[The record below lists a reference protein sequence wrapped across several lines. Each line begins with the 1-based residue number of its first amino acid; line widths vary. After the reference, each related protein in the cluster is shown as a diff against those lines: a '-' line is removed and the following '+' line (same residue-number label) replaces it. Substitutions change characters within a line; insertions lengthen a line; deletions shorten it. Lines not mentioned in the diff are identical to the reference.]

1 MMTIILTND
10 LLAMQLPQ
18 ACIMIRTSGDQVSR
32 ISTKSAVPNP
42 ALMATKRALELEWL
56 GVRLG
61 RLTWLRNHLVEVF
74 DFPDLGGVV
83 G

>member
-1 MMTIILTND
+1 MVTIILTND

-32 ISTKSAVPNP
+32 VSTKSTVPNP
-42 ALMATKRALELEWL
+42 PLMAAKGALELERL
-56 GVRLG
+56 RVRFS
-61 RLTWLRNHLVEVF
+61 RLTRLRNHLVEIF
-74 DFPDLGGVV
+74 DFPDLRGVV